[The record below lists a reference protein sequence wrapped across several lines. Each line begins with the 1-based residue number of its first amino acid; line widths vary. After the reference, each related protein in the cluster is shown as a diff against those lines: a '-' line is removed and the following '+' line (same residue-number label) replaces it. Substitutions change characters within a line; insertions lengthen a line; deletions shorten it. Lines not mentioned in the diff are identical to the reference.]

1 MNIEHYFTN
10 DFEQPLD
17 GEDIN
22 SVFLTDV
29 NNNLNLNMKN
39 EEISNNH
46 LDKNPIQFKNDIFPE
61 NTFINDFPQI
71 NPISMSLIRN
81 DDESSNKK
89 ISDNNFSSNS
99 NSIINAINSSFDK
112 ESGIKKNQ
120 KNNEIVNKNFI
131 FILNKDSNN
140 NKITNK
146 EEKQF
151 IDKKRRPRI
160 HLEDL
165 NIDPEIIKNK
175 KFQVVGNKVIL
186 SKNQKITEE
195 DRKEIRRIRNM
206 ISAKNS
212 RNRKKA
218 EFNDLQE
225 KIKKLTDE
233 LMIKKIIIENY
244 EKNCCSSCKSR
255 IWEINKKLTE
265 DNYINDNIISS
276 LNEEKNEDLIP
287 EEDDSFFSNK
297 NNLFCGKLSSV
308 LVGVVCIIA
317 IIVCIVEGGII
328 LINKN
333 KLSQNQNLVMTN
345 SYQGT
350 LRHLIN
356 NICLKE
362 DENNISINFE
372 DDDNNNKNNVPLPVK
387 NFINNNLLQMCHDNF
402 TKEIYFKLKNTKEK
416 KNGNFLRKEYNRES
430 ICLQNNSVVNN
441 NYIINNNYL
450 PIEANK
456 LILNDK
462 LSNKIISVFVKDY
475 ESLKRY
481 LNGRVL
487 PLQEQI
493 ENEAKNSEDGCVY
506 LQMIIPKET
515 IKSSCNKNG
524 TYSEYENDFF
534 EIRCKI
540 FAYNNY
546 YEQGMTSH

>member
-120 KNNEIVNKNFI
+120 NNNEIVNKNFI

-175 KFQVVGNKVIL
+175 KFQVVP
-186 SKNQKITEE
+186 
-195 DRKEIRRIRNM
+195 RN
-206 ISAKNS
+206 
-212 RNRKKA
+212 
-218 EFNDLQE
+218 
-225 KIKKLTDE
+225 
-233 LMIKKIIIENY
+233 Y
-244 EKNCCSSCKSR
+244 
-255 IWEINKKLTE
+255 
-265 DNYINDNIISS
+265 
-276 LNEEKNEDLIP
+276 
-287 EEDDSFFSNK
+287 
-297 NNLFCGKLSSV
+297 
-308 LVGVVCIIA
+308 
-317 IIVCIVEGGII
+317 
-328 LINKN
+328 
-333 KLSQNQNLVMTN
+333 
-345 SYQGT
+345 
-350 LRHLIN
+350 
-356 NICLKE
+356 
-362 DENNISINFE
+362 
-372 DDDNNNKNNVPLPVK
+372 
-387 NFINNNLLQMCHDNF
+387 
-402 TKEIYFKLKNTKEK
+402 
-416 KNGNFLRKEYNRES
+416 
-430 ICLQNNSVVNN
+430 
-441 NYIINNNYL
+441 
-450 PIEANK
+450 
-456 LILNDK
+456 
-462 LSNKIISVFVKDY
+462 
-475 ESLKRY
+475 
-481 LNGRVL
+481 
-487 PLQEQI
+487 
-493 ENEAKNSEDGCVY
+493 
-506 LQMIIPKET
+506 
-515 IKSSCNKNG
+515 
-524 TYSEYENDFF
+524 
-534 EIRCKI
+534 
-540 FAYNNY
+540 
-546 YEQGMTSH
+546 

>member
-120 KNNEIVNKNFI
+120 NNNEIVNKNFI

-186 SKNQKITEE
+186 SKNHKITEE

-212 RNRKKA
+212 RNKK
-218 EFNDLQE
+218 
-225 KIKKLTDE
+225 KT
-233 LMIKKIIIENY
+233 
-244 EKNCCSSCKSR
+244 
-255 IWEINKKLTE
+255 
-265 DNYINDNIISS
+265 
-276 LNEEKNEDLIP
+276 
-287 EEDDSFFSNK
+287 
-297 NNLFCGKLSSV
+297 
-308 LVGVVCIIA
+308 
-317 IIVCIVEGGII
+317 
-328 LINKN
+328 
-333 KLSQNQNLVMTN
+333 
-345 SYQGT
+345 
-350 LRHLIN
+350 
-356 NICLKE
+356 
-362 DENNISINFE
+362 
-372 DDDNNNKNNVPLPVK
+372 
-387 NFINNNLLQMCHDNF
+387 
-402 TKEIYFKLKNTKEK
+402 
-416 KNGNFLRKEYNRES
+416 
-430 ICLQNNSVVNN
+430 
-441 NYIINNNYL
+441 
-450 PIEANK
+450 
-456 LILNDK
+456 
-462 LSNKIISVFVKDY
+462 
-475 ESLKRY
+475 
-481 LNGRVL
+481 
-487 PLQEQI
+487 
-493 ENEAKNSEDGCVY
+493 
-506 LQMIIPKET
+506 
-515 IKSSCNKNG
+515 
-524 TYSEYENDFF
+524 
-534 EIRCKI
+534 
-540 FAYNNY
+540 
-546 YEQGMTSH
+546 